1 MKTIKNVALAILGV
15 VFAFHFAVAQNYKA
29 PAIDASGKL
38 TDAQGKHIG
47 TFKEGAMMSHD
58 GKKMATIDAE
68 GNLVDAAGKKM
79 GKAEKNGNFK
89 YFTKE
94 TPDGKNFIV
103 GAPAQGIC
111 EVKDD
116 KGKVVMLVH
125 ENYKAQAACAYHCA
139 QMKKDGKEMKMNNEH
154 STH

>member
-1 MKTIKNVALAILGV
+1 MKTIKKVALSILGV
-15 VFAFHFAVAQNYKA
+15 VFALTFAVGQNYKA

-38 TDAQGKHIG
+38 TNSKGEHVG
-47 TFKEGAMMSHD
+47 TFKDGTMMGHD
-58 GKKMATIDAE
+58 GKKMASIDAQ
-68 GNLVDAAGKKM
+68 GNLIDAAGKKV

-89 YFTKE
+89 YFSKE
-94 TPDGKNFIV
+94 TPDGKNFVV

-116 KGKVVMLVH
+116 KGNVVMLVH

-139 QMKKDGKEMKMNNEH
+139 QMKKEGKEMKME
-154 STH
+154 

>member
-1 MKTIKNVALAILGV
+1 MKKIKNLTFAILGV
-15 VFAFHFAVAQNYKA
+15 VFAIQFAVAQNYKA

-38 TDAQGKHIG
+38 SDAHGNHIG
-47 TFKEGAMMSHD
+47 TFKDGAMMGHD
-58 GKKMATIDAE
+58 GKKMSTIDPE
-68 GNLVDAAGKKM
+68 GNLVDANGKKI
-79 GKAEKNGNFK
+79 GKAEKNGNFM

-94 TPDGKNFIV
+94 TSDGKNFNV

-116 KGKVVMLVH
+116 QGKVVMYVH

-139 QMKKDGKEMKMNNEH
+139 QMKKEGKEMKMK
-154 STH
+154 

>member
-1 MKTIKNVALAILGV
+1 MKTIKKVTLAILAV
-15 VFAFHFAVAQNYKA
+15 VLAIHFVAAQNYKA

-38 TDAQGKHIG
+38 TDGHGKHIG
-47 TFKEGAMMSHD
+47 TFKDGEMMGHD

-79 GKAEKNGNFK
+79 GKAEKNGNFM

-94 TPDGKNFIV
+94 TPDGKNFKI

-116 KGKVVMLVH
+116 KGHVVMLIH

-139 QMKKDGKEMKMNNEH
+139 QMKKEGKEMKMK
-154 STH
+154 